1 MATGTTYD
9 FRVEPQDVDFTLRAT
24 ITSMC
29 NCVLDTAGVDA
40 QSHGFGTDIL
50 LRNDRSW
57 VLSRMALEF
66 DILPEQYTKF
76 TIRTWVNDCGRV
88 LSVRNF
94 VLTDDKGNVFGRV
107 TTQWCMIDMV
117 RRVPVDLSE
126 VVELHRMYISDE
138 PAPCERPHK
147 VLMVNP
153 QHTTEHRIVYSDID
167 FNRHVNT
174 MRYIDMMLDILPIE
188 MLAEHRPLRL
198 DVHFIKESRYGH
210 TLTVGYE
217 QKCDV
222 SLFEIRPDDGEAVCR
237 ASIEWR

>member
-1 MATGTTYD
+1 MSAGNVYD

-29 NCVLDTAGVDA
+29 NCVLNTAGVDA
-40 QSHGFGTDIL
+40 QRNGFGTDTL
-50 LRNDRSW
+50 LKNDRSW

-66 DILPEQYTKF
+66 DLLPEQYTPFK
-76 TIRTWVNDCGRV
+76 IRTWINDGGRL

-94 VLTDDKGNVFGRV
+94 LLMDDGGNVFGRV
-107 TTQWCMIDMV
+107 TSQWCMIDMV
-117 RRVPVDLSE
+117 RRAPLDLSS
-126 VVELHRMYISDE
+126 VVELHRSYVSD
-138 PAPCERPHK
+138 
-147 VLMVNP
+147 
-153 QHTTEHRIVYSDID
+153 VYSDID

-198 DVHFIKESRYGH
+198 DVHFIRESRYGH

-217 QKCDV
+217 QNGDV
-222 SLFEIRPDDGEAVCR
+222 SLFEIKSDDGEAVCR
-237 ASIEWR
+237 AAIEWR